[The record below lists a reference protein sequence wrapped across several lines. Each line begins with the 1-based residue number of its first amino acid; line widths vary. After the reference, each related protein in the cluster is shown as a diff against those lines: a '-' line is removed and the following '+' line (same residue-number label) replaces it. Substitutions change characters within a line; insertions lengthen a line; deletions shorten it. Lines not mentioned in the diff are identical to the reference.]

1 MSDLLP
7 LPPELQHL
15 VEKRQQPD
23 RRKKTRRRQPDRRT
37 VDLGLVGAI
46 RADVPLEALPLKD
59 RRVSQRRKKA
69 DRRKRKRRRTD

>member
-23 RRKKTRRRQPDRRT
+23 RRKKPRRQQRDRRT
-37 VDLGLVGAI
+37 VDLGPLGALQ
-46 RADVPLEALPLKD
+46 ADVPLEALPLRD
-59 RRVSQRRKKA
+59 RRIAQRRKKA
-69 DRRKRKRRRTD
+69 DRRKRKRRRD

>member
-23 RRKKTRRRQPDRRT
+23 RRKKERRTGADRRT
-37 VDLGLVGAI
+37 VDVGPLGALKPET
-46 RADVPLEALPLKD
+46 PLETLPLEE
-59 RRVSQRRKKA
+59 RRRAQRRKNK
-69 DRRKRKRRRTD
+69 DRRKRKRRRTG

>member
-7 LPPELQHL
+7 VPRELQHL

-23 RRKKTRRRQPDRRT
+23 RRKKERRQKPDRRT
-37 VDLGLVGAI
+37 VDVGPLGAI
-46 RADVPLEALPLKD
+46 QPAMPLEAIPLEE
-59 RRVSQRRKKA
+59 RRRTQRRKKA

>member
-23 RRKKTRRRQPDRRT
+23 RRKKERRTRTDRRT
-37 VDLGLVGAI
+37 VDVGPLGALKPGT
-46 RADVPLEALPLKD
+46 PLEALPLEE
-59 RRVSQRRKKA
+59 RRRAERRKRG